1 MHSLLTATGDE
12 SFLWFECAGR
22 QQMSSSEEAADNE
35 RPFLEIELV
44 EISKGCLA
52 RFSGDL
58 VAETR
63 AGLWSIEPML
73 VNEVRVALD
82 VSGVTSI
89 DGSGLEA
96 ALRLINTVHTFGG
109 TVTFGGE
116 QCSRDGGVDVSTA
129 APDDPSPGVLGRL
142 GVLRNSQDHQRSLW

>member
-1 MHSLLTATGDE
+1 MTP
-12 SFLWFECAGR
+12 
-22 QQMSSSEEAADNE
+22 SEQEADNQP
-35 RPFLEIELV
+35 PFLEIELV
-44 EISKGCLA
+44 EIPKGCLA

-73 VNEVRVALD
+73 ANEVRVALD

-89 DGSGLEA
+89 DGSGLEVA
-96 ALRLINTVHTFGG
+96 RRLISAVHTFGG

-116 QCSRDGGVDVSTA
+116 QRSREGVDVSFA
-129 APDDPSPGVLGRL
+129 APVDPSAGVLGRL
-142 GVLRNSQDHQRSLW
+142 RVLRDSQDHQRSLG

>member
-1 MHSLLTATGDE
+1 MTFSKET
-12 SFLWFECAGR
+12 
-22 QQMSSSEEAADNE
+22 ADNE
-35 RPFLEIELV
+35 APFLEIELV
-44 EISKGCLA
+44 EISNGCLA

-73 VNEVRVALD
+73 ANEVRVALD

-96 ALRLINTVHTFGG
+96 ALRLMNAVHTFGG

-116 QCSRDGGVDVSTA
+116 KCSRDVGVDALA
-129 APDDPSPGVLGRL
+129 AVPQDASPGVLARL
-142 GVLRNSQDHQRSLW
+142 RVARNSAADQSSLW

>member
-1 MHSLLTATGDE
+1 MTP
-12 SFLWFECAGR
+12 
-22 QQMSSSEEAADNE
+22 SEEAADNE

-63 AGLWSIEPML
+63 TGLWSIEPTL
-73 VNEVRVALD
+73 ANEVRVALD
-82 VSGVTSI
+82 VSRVTSI
-89 DGSGLEA
+89 YGSGLEA

-109 TVTFGGE
+109 TVTPL
-116 QCSRDGGVDVSTA
+116 A
-129 APDDPSPGVLGRL
+129 ASSV
-142 GVLRNSQDHQRSLW
+142 HATWA